1 MNGLTTATT
10 EVDLHRL
17 DRRFESSRII
27 DAPGIRRLA
36 QSLQA
41 YGQREPIRVVRN
53 GDYLVLVDGFRRV
66 QALSQLG
73 RDTAL
78 AHIEEGRLSE
88 AVLQSISQ
96 HQAHRLQPIEEAW
109 LMASLVDE
117 GLSQQ
122 DIATSL
128 GKDKSWVSRR
138 LALVSEL
145 PEIFQ
150 EAVRSGELSTWVAN
164 RVLLP
169 LARANETDAH
179 ALLDAQRKE
188 PLSSRALSTWFDHYQ
203 RANAVQRQRMVEHP
217 HLFLQAL
224 EDDRGHAEDKRLGDG
239 PEGQWLADVHDLE
252 RLLKRLIR
260 NLPQVFDPA
269 QNPPRIEVL
278 RTAFS
283 QAAERFERLRQR
295 LDHHHAI
302 PREEANHPRTPSAGY
317 ACAGDQPITAR
328 VSQHSSRGVAETGQ
342 GTTRAD
348 PEVAARYLA
357 ATRALLEDSGQCGTH
372 PGAATGRTRNHDSL
386 QHTDSPAAQCTAA
399 DAGP

>member
-1 MNGLTTATT
+1 MNSPSTPPT

-17 DRRFESSRII
+17 DRRFESTRIV
-27 DAPGIRRLA
+27 DPPGIRQLV

-53 GDYLVLVDGFRRV
+53 ADYLVLVDGYRRV
-66 QALSQLG
+66 QALSQMG
-73 RDTAL
+73 RDTVL
-78 AHIEEGRLSE
+78 ARIEEGSLSQ
-88 AVLQSISQ
+88 AVLRVIGQ

-109 LMASLVDE
+109 LMAGLVDE

-122 DIATSL
+122 DIAASL

-138 LALVSEL
+138 LALVSAL
-145 PEIFQ
+145 PEVFQ

-169 LARANETDAH
+169 LARANEADAL
-179 ALLDAQRKE
+179 ALLDALRKE

-203 RANAVQRQRMVEHP
+203 RANGVQRERMVERP

-224 EDDRGHAEDKRLGDG
+224 EDDQGRSDDKRLGEG
-239 PEGQWLADVHDLE
+239 PEGQWLADVQGLE

-260 NLPQVFDPA
+260 TVPKVFDPA
-269 QNPPRIEVL
+269 QESPRIEVL

-283 QAAERFERLRQR
+283 QATQRFERLRQR

-302 PREEANHPRTPSAGY
+302 PREEASHPRTSPAGHRP
-317 ACAGDQPITAR
+317 AGDQSITAS
-328 VSQHSSRGVAETGQ
+328 VSQHGTRGVAEKGQ
-342 GTTRAD
+342 GTTRSD

-357 ATRALLEDSGQCGTH
+357 ATRAILADPGQCGAH
-372 PGAATGRTRNHDSL
+372 PG
-386 QHTDSPAAQCTAA
+386 TA
-399 DAGP
+399 G

>member
-1 MNGLTTATT
+1 MNSLSTPPT

-17 DRRFESSRII
+17 DRRFKSMRIV
-27 DAPGIRRLA
+27 DPPGIRQLV
-36 QSLQA
+36 QSLQV

-53 GDYLVLVDGFRRV
+53 ADDLVLVDGYRRV

-78 AHIEEGRLSE
+78 ARIEEGRLSE

-109 LMASLVDE
+109 LMAGLIDE

-138 LALVSEL
+138 LALVSAL
-145 PEIFQ
+145 PEVFQ

-169 LARANETDAH
+169 LARANEADAH

-188 PLSSRALSTWFDHYQ
+188 PLSSRALATWFEHYQ
-203 RANAVQRQRMVEHP
+203 RANGVQRERMVDHP

-224 EDDRGHAEDKRLGDG
+224 EDDRERSEDKQLGDG
-239 PEGQWLADVHDLE
+239 PEGRWLADVQSLE

-260 NLPQVFDPA
+260 TVPKVFDPA
-269 QNPPRIEVL
+269 QDPPRIEVL

-283 QAAERFERLRQR
+283 QAAQRFERLRQR
-295 LDHHHAI
+295 LEQHHAM
-302 PREEANHPRTPSAGY
+302 PS
-317 ACAGDQPITAR
+317 
-328 VSQHSSRGVAETGQ
+328 SS
-342 GTTRAD
+342 TTR
-348 PEVAARYLA
+348 P
-357 ATRALLEDSGQCGTH
+357 
-372 PGAATGRTRNHDSL
+372 
-386 QHTDSPAAQCTAA
+386 SPASR
-399 DAGP
+399 PRSS